1 MVVRGDAL
9 NSCRPTVSKTVPE
22 GPDGKKMILRAR
34 ILAACGL
41 SLVTVAATA
50 ADLLQVYQLA
60 LQNDPQIREAD
71 ANRLASRE
79 SKPQALAALL
89 PQFNASGS
97 YSRVNRETSSVSLTN
112 SDPGDDTSPLV
123 PVTTGRKTDVDSRDY
138 SLNLTQTLF
147 RWDQWSALKRADEQV
162 AQAEADYQAAQ
173 QDLIS
178 RTAQRYFDVLA
189 AQDTVDAAQATLEAF
204 SRQLEQADKRFEV
217 GLIAI
222 TDVQEA
228 RAAHDQ
234 AAASV
239 IQSKRS
245 LATARELL
253 RELTGEPVTTLATPI
268 DDLPLMTPQP
278 ENEDQWVATALEQNL
293 RVTSARLATDIAKQ
307 DVRVARSDHF
317 PTIDLVASR
326 SNENDDG
333 TQVGRNAAGLR
344 TAASPAD
351 QIIDNDSIGIQ
362 VTVPIYS
369 GGATASA
376 VRQRVYLHR
385 AARER
390 LERTHRETERATR
403 DAYLGVISEISRVKA
418 LKQALE
424 SSRTAIQATEAG
436 FEVGTRTTVDVLD
449 SRRQLFEAQ
458 TNYSRS
464 RYDYIINVLNLQLAS
479 GTLNKG
485 DLEEINSYLKER
497 EITKS
502 VGSDAR

>member
-1 MVVRGDAL
+1 MM
-9 NSCRPTVSKTVPE
+9 T
-22 GPDGKKMILRAR
+22 LRAR

-41 SLVTVAATA
+41 GLASTVASS
-50 ADLLQVYQLA
+50 ADLLQVYQQA
-60 LQNDPQIREAD
+60 LQNDPQIREAE

-79 SKPQALAALL
+79 AKPQALAALL
-89 PQFNASGS
+89 PQLNASGA
-97 YSRVNRETSSVSLTN
+97 YT
-112 SDPGDDTSPLV
+112 
-123 PVTTGRKTDVDSRDY
+123 KTDSDSSGVRVQQVDVNDPNSPFIPRQSFVTSDSSNRQY
-138 SLNLTQTLF
+138 QIQLRQTVF
-147 RWDQWSALKRADEQV
+147 RWDQWTTLKRADEQV

-234 AAASV
+234 AAAAV
-239 IQSKRS
+239 IQAKRT

-253 RELTGEPVTTLATPI
+253 RELTGEAVDTLATPI
-268 DDLPLMTPQP
+268 DDIPLKTPAP
-278 ENEDQWVATALEQNL
+278 ENEDQWVTMAQEQNL
-293 RVTSARLATDIAKQ
+293 RVISARLASDIAKE
-307 DVRVARSDHF
+307 DVRIARAGHL
-317 PTIDLVASR
+317 PTIDLVGTHFDSDTFGEGTIQTG
-326 SNENDDG
+326 SSGSITNPPNG
-333 TQVGRNAAGLR
+333 TQKYDA
-344 TAASPAD
+344 
-351 QIIDNDSIGIQ
+351 IGIQ
-362 VTVPIYS
+362 VTVPIFS
-369 GGATASA
+369 GGATQSR
-376 VRQRVYLHR
+376 VRQNVYLHR

-390 LERTHRETERATR
+390 LERAHRETERATR
-403 DAYLGVISEISRVKA
+403 DAYLGVISEISRVQA

-479 GTLNKG
+479 GTLNRG
-485 DLEEINSYLKER
+485 DLEEINVFLKER

-502 VGSDAR
+502 VAGEGK